1 MNSYPFCYTNSLPKM
16 PIWAG
21 VVIKYCSVRM
31 TFLNYTTDV
40 APCPTQSYSN
50 PRAKQTKIT
59 VVLFASQALNTAN
72 LLSKDQ

>member
-1 MNSYPFCYTNSLPKM
+1 MNSYPFCYTNNLPKM

-59 VVLFASQALNTAN
+59 VVLFASQSLNTAN